1 MDKDV
6 GFTQRHANANDRNV
20 ANVWNYVD
28 DRMGADDMNGA
39 NEGNEDNHVARR
51 YDLPTIPILSAEQAD
66 VQVLGTFRVDCS
78 RSLPPKF
85 GCPET
90 TTGSVASSKD
100 RVLAV
105 DTAYRRGSEMQ
116 RSTSGCG
123 KPVAIFITENVI
135 IVAACIAWAQWAGI
149 K

>member
-78 RSLPPKF
+78 RSLLPNSDALRRQLVLLLLQRIGYLRLIPLTVEEVR
-85 GCPET
+85 C
-90 TTGSVASSKD
+90 SVLRLAAVSPSRSSLP
-100 RVLAV
+100 RM
-105 DTAYRRGSEMQ
+105 S
-116 RSTSGCG
+116 
-123 KPVAIFITENVI
+123 
-135 IVAACIAWAQWAGI
+135 
-149 K
+149 